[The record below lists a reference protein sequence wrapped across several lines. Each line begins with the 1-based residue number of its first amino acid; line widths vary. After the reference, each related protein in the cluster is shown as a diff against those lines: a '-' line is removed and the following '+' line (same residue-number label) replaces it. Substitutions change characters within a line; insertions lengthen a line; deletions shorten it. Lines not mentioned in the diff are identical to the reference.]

1 MIHHDTFAAI
11 DIGSNAFRLLI
22 SYVEHTPDGK
32 AEFRKA
38 AFIRVP
44 VRLGED
50 VFTGGAIGR
59 DKFDRVVEAMQGF
72 AHLIRVF
79 NVKAFRA
86 CATSAM
92 REAANGRELA
102 AEIERTSGIP
112 VEIISGQQEAE
123 TIFEAGDIA
132 GLMNGDHRYL
142 YVDVGGGS
150 VEVSVYSSHRRV
162 YSESFALGTVRN
174 LSGAVQADEMERF
187 KKRLHQIHHEW
198 DPAAIIGSGGNI
210 NKTYKLLSK
219 KSRGKEGRDENTLD
233 TDDLK
238 KLYEEL
244 SRMSYDERIERFGLN
259 DYRADVIV
267 PALEIFLVAARE
279 CHIDEVIVPKLGLV
293 DGIIHG
299 LYTRGSA
306 N

>member
-1 MIHHDTFAAI
+1 
-11 DIGSNAFRLLI
+11 
-22 SYVEHTPDGK
+22 
-32 AEFRKA
+32 
-38 AFIRVP
+38 
-44 VRLGED
+44 
-50 VFTGGAIGR
+50 
-59 DKFDRVVEAMQGF
+59 
-72 AHLIRVF
+72 
-79 NVKAFRA
+79 
-86 CATSAM
+86 M

-162 YSESFALGTVRN
+162 YSESVALGTVRN

-187 KKRLHQIHHEW
+187 KRRLHHIHEEW

-219 KSRGKEGRDENTLD
+219 KSRGKDDNTLD
-233 TDDLK
+233 ADDLR

-244 SRMSYDERIERFGLN
+244 SKMSYEERIERFGLN

-279 CHIDEVIVPKLGLV
+279 CHIDDIIVPKIGLV

-299 LYTRGSA
+299 LYTRDLQISG
-306 N
+306 